1 MKAQEY
7 KKLKIDLYAN
17 TKDIRQY
24 DKETGN
30 FYKSIVIMSKRA
42 DQIAAELK
50 QEFQE
55 NSHLQAPQDRS
66 GEEEE
71 DGVGAGSAERQGVE
85 LLEEAGGGE
94 PLVVVVV
101 AHGALVVL
109 VERLERDPLAG
120 RTADLGRFFRGGAGG
135 VHFRRRCRHNGVH
148 LAAKVRGTDI
158 HRKG

>member
-50 QEFQE
+50 QEIQE

-66 GEEEE
+66 GEEVYENREQIELSRMYEQLPKPTQLALHEFEE
-71 DGVGAGSAERQGVE
+71 GQIYFKDVDE
-85 LLEEAGGGE
+85 
-94 PLVVVVV
+94 
-101 AHGALVVL
+101 
-109 VERLERDPLAG
+109 
-120 RTADLGRFFRGGAGG
+120 
-135 VHFRRRCRHNGVH
+135 
-148 LAAKVRGTDI
+148 
-158 HRKG
+158 

>member
-66 GEEEE
+66 GEEVYENREQIELSRMYEQLPKPTQLALHEFEE
-71 DGVGAGSAERQGVE
+71 GLIYFKDVDE
-85 LLEEAGGGE
+85 
-94 PLVVVVV
+94 
-101 AHGALVVL
+101 
-109 VERLERDPLAG
+109 
-120 RTADLGRFFRGGAGG
+120 
-135 VHFRRRCRHNGVH
+135 
-148 LAAKVRGTDI
+148 
-158 HRKG
+158 